1 MKKIV
6 VLGPESTGKSFL
18 CEQLATHYQ
27 TKWVPEFARDYLEKN
42 GPEYQ
47 YDDLYEI
54 AKGQLELEE
63 RAMDNE
69 QLATDNRQW
78 TIDNQQLTI
87 DNKQLA
93 IDKEC
98 QDSSLHLSPSTF
110 HLPPSTF
117 HLPPLFLDTDLYTIK
132 IWSEISFNKCD
143 NRILSRIAD
152 HRYDLYLLCNTD
164 LPWAPDPL
172 REYPDLTMR
181 RKIYHYYKDA
191 LVNQEKPWVDIS
203 GNYEERF
210 LKAVEAVDSL
220 IQ

>member
-18 CEQLATHYQ
+18 CVQLATHYQ
-27 TKWVPEFARDYLEKN
+27 TKWVPEFARTYLEKT
-42 GPEYQ
+42 GPEYH
-47 YDDLYEI
+47 YEDLYEI

-63 RAMDNE
+63 RA
-69 QLATDNRQW
+69 
-78 TIDNQQLTI
+78 IDNAQWAI
-87 DNKQLA
+87 DNGQLA
-93 IDKEC
+93 IDKEF
-98 QDSSLHLSPSTF
+98 QDSTVSLPPSSLNLSPSTF
-110 HLPPSTF
+110 HLPPPTVN
-117 HLPPLFLDTDLYTIK
+117 LPPLFLDTDLYTIK

-172 REYPDLTMR
+172 REYPDLLMR

-210 LKAVEAVDSL
+210 LKAVQAVDL
-220 IQ
+220 LVTTN